1 MSLSYTTPS
10 SGCRYGSRTRLLP
23 RWSHADGQSGASQI
37 KAADLRDGFEACVG
51 EEEDVELLNNQ
62 MMEILGGHLVEFCSQ
77 ERNVLIN
84 EVAPRLQAA
93 GFDAKKGWNCS
104 YPGAHAVT
112 ANPVEWAHKITRDN
126 RQEWIG
132 PPLTRCR

>member
-1 MSLSYTTPS
+1 M
-10 SGCRYGSRTRLLP
+10 
-23 RWSHADGQSGASQI
+23 
-37 KAADLRDGFEACVG
+37 G